1 MDMHPWDPTAPFLQC
16 NDNSEQVR
24 QHGDYVIVGLHTDPE
39 VNRWE
44 RRRSQNYQAY
54 DQHQNHRFR
63 DAPKHQSCR
72 FLTLFKMGVQ
82 THVKAKLQF
91 EMA

>member
-1 MDMHPWDPTAPFLQC
+1 MDMHPLDPTAPFLQS

-44 RRRSQNYQAY
+44 RKKSQIIKTMTSTIITALEMP
-54 DQHQNHRFR
+54 QNTNLAVF
-63 DAPKHQSCR
+63 
-72 FLTLFKMGVQ
+72 
-82 THVKAKLQF
+82 
-91 EMA
+91 

>member
-1 MDMHPWDPTAPFLQC
+1 MDMHPLDPTAPFLQS

-44 RRRSQNYQAY
+44 RKKSQIIKTMTSTIITALEMP
-54 DQHQNHRFR
+54 QNTNLAVFNI
-63 DAPKHQSCR
+63 
-72 FLTLFKMGVQ
+72 VQ
-82 THVKAKLQF
+82 NGGSNPC
-91 EMA
+91 